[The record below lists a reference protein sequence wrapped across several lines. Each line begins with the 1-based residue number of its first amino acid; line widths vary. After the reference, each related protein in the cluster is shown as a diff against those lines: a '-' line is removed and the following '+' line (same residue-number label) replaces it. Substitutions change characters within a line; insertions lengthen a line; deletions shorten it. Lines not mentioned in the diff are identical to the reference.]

1 MNAFLTA
8 ADALLLAPFT
18 AGAAFL
24 ITCAVT
30 WVARVERKGR
40 GRG

>member
-1 MNAFLTA
+1 MSAFITA

-18 AGAAFL
+18 LGLAFL
-24 ITCAVT
+24 ITCAVA
-30 WVARVERKGR
+30 WVARVERKER